1 MTKISYSLTYVVN
14 YSVMMLGV
22 ALKKKENLC
31 LTDSRNGTNRKSQ
44 CVLSSALAHTR
55 RSVLQKGLPCLGAA
69 EKNRGVLSTLRF
81 TLLSVT
87 R

>member
-1 MTKISYSLTYVVN
+1 
-14 YSVMMLGV
+14 MMLGV
-22 ALKKKENLC
+22 ALEKKKENLC
-31 LTDSRNGTNRKSQ
+31 LTDSKNRKSQ
-44 CVLSSALAHTR
+44 RALSSALAAHMR

-69 EKNRGVLSTLRF
+69 EKNLGVLSTLRF